1 MILRTAFAAILLSL
15 LPLHAHGKLKVVTT
29 TTDLRELVEEV
40 GGAEVDVEAL
50 CKGGQDPHFIEAKP
64 SFMVKVNRAD
74 LVLAVGLGL
83 ESGWI
88 PNILRG
94 ARNPKVNPGTNGYF
108 EIGPQLPVIDK
119 ATGALSRSQ
128 GDVHPEGNP
137 HVTLDP
143 VRAGHAA
150 MLIAERLG
158 KLNEA
163 NSKTFTERAKAFQ
176 NRMNEK
182 VKAWETKL
190 EPVKMRKVITYHK
203 TLTYFLDRFKFESV
217 ATLEPKPGIPPT
229 ASHIL
234 RVMKTMK
241 ESGIKLILVEN
252 YFDSKV
258 AGRIKEEMPSVSV
271 VSVPVAV
278 EGVSGVDTL
287 DKLYDHLVNVVA
299 EKGK

>member
-1 MILRTAFAAILLSL
+1 MNLKAALLALVMSAA
-15 LPLHAHGKLKVVTT
+15 PYVADAKIKVVTT
-29 TTDLRELVEEV
+29 TTDLRELAREV
-40 GGAEVDVEAL
+40 GGDEVDAESL

-88 PNILRG
+88 PSILRG
-94 ARNPKVNPGTNGYF
+94 ARNPKVNPGATGYF

-119 ATGALSRSQ
+119 ASATLTRAQ

-158 KLNEA
+158 KISEPHA
-163 NSKTFTERAKAFQ
+163 KTFIERAKAFQ

-182 VKAWETKL
+182 VKAWEAKL
-190 EPVKMRKVITYHK
+190 EPVKVRKVVTYHK
-203 TLTYFLDRFKFESV
+203 TLTYFLDRFKLEAV
-217 ATLEPKPGIPPT
+217 TTLEPKPGIPPT

-234 RVMKTMK
+234 NVMKTMK
-241 ESGIKLILVEN
+241 DSGIKLILVEN
-252 YFDSKV
+252 YFDSK
-258 AGRIKEEMPSVSV
+258 
-271 VSVPVAV
+271 
-278 EGVSGVDTL
+278 
-287 DKLYDHLVNVVA
+287 
-299 EKGK
+299 